1 MCLGLGLGPWPLA
14 LLLFVVPAS
23 ASASASFPLPFRP
36 PIVLVDA
43 HRNQRSPSWTKAW
56 AARLPLAATEDG
68 LRPLLSFFFFLNLK
82 EKRERETENSKPPS
96 ESILVCGVR

>member
-14 LLLFVVPAS
+14 LLLFVVPASAS

-68 LRPLLSFFFFLNLK
+68 LQSTSRPLLSFFFFEFEGK
-82 EKRERETENSKPPS
+82 ERERNRKFKTLLSQF
-96 ESILVCGVR
+96 